1 MSPARNTPS
10 PRSTLGRSGED
21 QERCRHGRIAS
32 SSSQR
37 HRVETDTRSIRPVV
51 STSSRSSA
59 RLQRPSGTPLV
70 AGSSQAIALT
80 SMTTAEGKRRDRP
93 GRLRSLNPR
102 TALLAEPLAPLRHRV
117 DRHPKPARDLDVLL
131 CLGGEH
137 DPGPEDVALLRGRP
151 AQPAPQHPPL
161 GGCQRDRERA
171 GATHERLTPA
181 AHPAWWPPRR

>member
-1 MSPARNTPS
+1 MSPARNTH
-10 PRSTLGRSGED
+10 RRGRLWAGRGKL

-80 SMTTAEGKRRDRP
+80 SMTTAEGSAVT
-93 GRLRSLNPR
+93 G
-102 TALLAEPLAPLRHRV
+102 
-117 DRHPKPARDLDVLL
+117 PAA
-131 CLGGEH
+131 G
-137 DPGPEDVALLRGRP
+137 DPSTPNG
-151 AQPAPQHPPL
+151 PL
-161 GGCQRDRERA
+161 G
-171 GATHERLTPA
+171 
-181 AHPAWWPPRR
+181 